1 MVIRANRGVVA
12 MHEDRQ
18 KSTASIVELPERRIL
33 TYGTYDVLHYGHIR
47 LLRRA
52 AALGDR
58 LFVGLSSD
66 TFNVQKGKVA
76 FYPYDLRREM
86 LESIS
91 YVDHIFLENT
101 WDQKRHDIE
110 RFQIDTLVMGSDW
123 KDDPRF
129 EELRDICSIVYLDYT
144 YGISSTE
151 VVARLDASRV
161 KYFSIPEVSAQ
172 VG

>member
-1 MVIRANRGVVA
+1 
-12 MHEDRQ
+12 MHEDWQ
-18 KSTASIVELPERRIL
+18 ESTTSTLKLVERRIL

-66 TFNVQKGKVA
+66 TFNAQKGKTA
-76 FYPYDLRREM
+76 FYPYDLRYEM
-86 LESIS
+86 LEAIS
-91 YVDHIFLENT
+91 YVDHIFIENT
-101 WDQKRHDIE
+101 WEQKRHDIE
-110 RFQIDTLVMGSDW
+110 RFQIDMLVMGNDW
-123 KDDPRF
+123 EGDPRF

-151 VVARLDASRV
+151 VIARLDASRV